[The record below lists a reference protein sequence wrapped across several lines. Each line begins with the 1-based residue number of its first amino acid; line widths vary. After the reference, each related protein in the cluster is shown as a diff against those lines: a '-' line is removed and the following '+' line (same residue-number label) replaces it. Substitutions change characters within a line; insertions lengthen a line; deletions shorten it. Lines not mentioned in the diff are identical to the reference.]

1 MGEDERGKV
10 ARLLACASLLA
21 VHLEEVKG
29 FQAVSGLTERRIL
42 YLEVLSMNKQK
53 LRRLTMAA
61 LCGAVAFVL
70 MYFSFSVPILSPFA
84 EFDLS
89 ALPELI
95 GGFILGP
102 AGAIEIIVVKIG
114 LKLLFKGSSSLFTGE
129 VLNLILSL
137 AYVLPALLYYRRN
150 RTKKGAVIGLVLGTL
165 ICVAVSIFA
174 NIHVTFPVYIYL
186 YGMNW
191 DEIISICSS
200 VNPWITNIPTMVA
213 FSIVPFNLLSRSIT
227 SLITLLIYKRL
238 SAPIKKLIQEPGG
251 NENEI
256 QHG

>member
-10 ARLLACASLLA
+10 ARLGACASLLA

-29 FQAVSGLTERRIL
+29 FQVVSGLAERRIL

-70 MYFSFSVPILSPFA
+70 MYFSFSVPVLSPFA

-129 VLNLILSL
+129 ILNLILSL
-137 AYVLPALLYYRRN
+137 AYVLPALLYYRKN
-150 RTKKGAVIGLVLGTL
+150 RTKKGAVTGLVLGTL
-165 ICVAVSIFA
+165 ICVVVAVFA
-174 NIHVTFPVYIYL
+174 NIYVTFPMYITL

-191 DEIISICSS
+191 DGIIAACSA
-200 VNPWITNIPTMVA
+200 VNPWITSIPTMVA
-213 FSIVPFNLLSRSIT
+213 FSVIPFNLLSRSIT
-227 SLITLLIYKRL
+227 SLLTFLLYKKLSVPIKRL
-238 SAPIKKLIQEPGG
+238 IEGQGG
-251 NENEI
+251 IENEV